1 MTNEPKHEHLTSA
14 PDGAG
19 KAVDVEWQIRFN
31 DLRREV
37 LEGRVKLVDWWL
49 TATAIFLTLV
59 GIVAVVVGYI
69 GFKTFREIE
78 REARQNMVLS
88 KQHAEEARS
97 LVNEIKGKREEAE
110 SIVAG
115 LNAEAVGKD
124 PEKASEAAKS
134 VRENPTASPIHQ
146 AMAVAV
152 LLQQQGKIEESLEKW
167 RSIANVAQG
176 TDKELEARAWFSVG
190 YLYGKTPDFKAAI
203 DAYDKAIRLKPS
215 YVEAYNNR
223 GVAKSGLGQHK
234 AAIEDY
240 NSALRLKPDLTET
253 YNNRGNA
260 KNGLGRHKV
269 AIEDYNAALRL
280 KPDYAE
286 AYNNRGNAK
295 SNLGQHAAAI
305 KDYDAALRL
314 KPDLARAYNN
324 RGIAKDNLGRHK
336 AAIEDY
342 DAALRLKPDLAE
354 AYNNRGVANTR
365 LGRKDEARRD
375 LQKALDLARKTGSED
390 LVTEVEQRLQ
400 NLE

>member
-1 MTNEPKHEHLTSA
+1 MTDEPRHEEPTTAHN
-14 PDGAG
+14 DGSKTA
-19 KAVDVEWQIRFN
+19 AADVEWQRRFN

-59 GIVAVVVGYI
+59 GIVAVIAGYLS
-69 GFKTFREIE
+69 FKTFREIE

-167 RSIANVAQG
+167 RSIAKVAQG

-215 YVEAYNNR
+215 YAEAYNNR

-240 NSALRLKPDLTET
+240 D
-253 YNNRGNA
+253 
-260 KNGLGRHKV
+260 
-269 AIEDYNAALRL
+269 AALRL

-295 SNLGQHAAAI
+295 NGLGQ
-305 KDYDAALRL
+305 
-314 KPDLARAYNN
+314 
-324 RGIAKDNLGRHK
+324 HK

-342 DAALRLKPDLAE
+342 DAALRLKPDLAGAYNNRGIAKNGLGQHKAAIEDYDAALRLKLDLAE
-354 AYNNRGVANTR
+354 AYNNRGIANTR
-365 LGRKDEARRD
+365 LGRRDEARRD

-400 NLE
+400 NFE